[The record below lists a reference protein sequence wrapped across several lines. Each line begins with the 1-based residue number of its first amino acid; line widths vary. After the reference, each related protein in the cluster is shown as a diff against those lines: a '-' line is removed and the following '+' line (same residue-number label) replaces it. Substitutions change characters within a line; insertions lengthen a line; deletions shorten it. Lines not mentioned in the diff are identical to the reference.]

1 LIIFYSLTL
10 TRGKIKLDLK
20 YWKKWAY
27 ILSMVGCAQFIFFTF
42 LGMLFYAGGTYRDP
56 SNEGYSFFMNFFSD
70 IGRTVAHSG
79 DSNLPSF
86 VFFSLAFFI
95 VGAFLILSFL
105 AFPIFF
111 KKGSMEYWISI
122 VGSILGIFSAFCFS
136 GITFAPSDVH
146 RAAHIFFV
154 YAGFLIGFF
163 ASLLYSIAIFVSK
176 TYPKYYGYNFIV
188 FTVILALYLVIL
200 LAGPSSETASGLVI
214 QVTAQKI
221 VLYTFA
227 ICLFI
232 HGYGAWKVEK
242 EASKLK

>member
-1 LIIFYSLTL
+1 MNLS
-10 TRGKIKLDLK
+10 D
-20 YWKKWAY
+20 WKKWAY
-27 ILSMVGCAQFIFFTF
+27 ILCMVGCAQFIFFTF

-56 SNEGYSFFMNFFSD
+56 SIEGYSFFMNFFSD

-79 DSNLPSF
+79 ESNLLSF

-95 VGAFLILSFL
+95 VGIFLVPSFL
-105 AFPIFF
+105 AFPNFF
-111 KKGSMEYWISI
+111 DRGSMEYWISI
-122 VGSILGIFSAFCFS
+122 GGSILGIFSAFCFS

-146 RAAHIFFV
+146 RAVHIFFV

-163 ASLLYSIAIFVSK
+163 AAFLYSIAIFVNK
-176 TYPKYYGYNFIV
+176 NYPKHYGYNFIV
-188 FTVILALYLVIL
+188 FTVILALYLVFL
-200 LAGPSSETASGLVI
+200 FAGPSSETANGLVI

-232 HGYGAWKVEK
+232 HGYSAWKVEK
-242 EASKLK
+242 EGT

>member
-1 LIIFYSLTL
+1 MI
-10 TRGKIKLDLK
+10 
-20 YWKKWAY
+20 
-27 ILSMVGCAQFIFFTF
+27 GCAQFILLTF
-42 LGMLFYAGGTYRDP
+42 LGMLVYAGGTYKDP
-56 SNEGYSFFMNFFSD
+56 SIEGYSFFMNFFSD

-79 DSNLPSF
+79 DSNLPAF
-86 VFFSLAFFI
+86 IFFSLAFFI
-95 VGAFLILSFL
+95 VGLFLMPSFI
-105 AFPIFF
+105 AFPNFF
-111 KKGSMEYWISI
+111 NKGSIEYWITI
-122 VGSILGIFSAFCFS
+122 GGSILGIFSAFCFS

-154 YAGFLIGFF
+154 YAGFLVGFL

-200 LAGPSSETASGLVI
+200 FAGPSSETVSGLVI

-227 ICLFI
+227 ICFFI

-242 EASKLK
+242 EGSK